1 MSRCQDFLAIH
12 ANLMLATP
20 RVAFKSPLSLQVLQ
34 AYMADEDLRI
44 KHSEYMHSREFLF
57 IPVHKSPL
65 LIALIPRSWHYRYTD
80 SFESLSMLWS
90 IISSYSTLLNISR
103 DELIK
108 QSDEMDEKMFEA
120 MNDPTMDEKKFC
132 SIMSDITIQRI
143 QIHERFLWDML
154 KLKFPVEQI
163 LTPSLFPTIQM
174 LQKDDQDKYYDRMA
188 HYFET
193 KEALRNVREEKAT
206 PEGEFKSK
214 NYFPNKGRNNLEYYK
229 FLKINE

>member
-1 MSRCQDFLAIH
+1 MSRCQEFLTIH

-20 RVAFKSPLSLQVLQ
+20 RVAFKSPIALQVLQ
-34 AYMADEDLRI
+34 AYMADDDLRV
-44 KHSEYMHSREFLF
+44 KHSEYVHSREFLF

-65 LIALIPRSWHYRYTD
+65 LIALIPRNWHYRYTD

-90 IISSYSTLLNISR
+90 IISSYSTLLNVPR

-120 MNDPTMDEKKFC
+120 MNDPTMDEKKFYN
-132 SIMSDITIQRI
+132 IMTDVTIRRI
-143 QIHERFLWDML
+143 QMHERFLWDML
-154 KLKFPVEQI
+154 KLKFPVEYI
-163 LTPSLFPTIQM
+163 LTPPLFPTIEM
-174 LQKDDQDKYYDRMA
+174 LQKDDQAKYFERMA

-193 KEALRNVREEKAT
+193 KEALRNAREERAT
-206 PEGEFKSK
+206 PEGEFVAKI
-214 NYFPNKGRNNLEYYK
+214 YFPSKGRNYLEYYK